1 MKLRI
6 WTLLLPYGSS
16 DINRCQSSGIEEP
29 NDWLYPLATLGAIG
43 PKDELEA
50 LLAVQRVGHIAKGWH
65 FSEGLRRRTTQQ
77 GLIPNQ
83 VVQRSY

>member
-6 WTLLLPYGSS
+6 WTLSLPYGSS
-16 DINRCQSSGIEEP
+16 DINRCQSSGIKDL
-29 NDWLYPLATLGAIG
+29 NDGLYPWATVGAIE

-50 LLAVQRVGHIAKGWH
+50 LLAVQRVGHIAQGWN

-77 GLIPNQ
+77 GLIPT
-83 VVQRSY
+83 